1 MTKFILNT
9 EMRERESNREKERAI
24 GKKRERASQLKGKRK
39 QGGRNQNLFVLFQNL
54 VPIWQALAP
63 W

>member
-9 EMRERESNREKERAI
+9 EMRESDSEKRKRQ
-24 GKKRERASQLKGKRK
+24 GKRERASQLKGKRK